1 MTWDLKG
8 RESLSDYGLKG
19 FWIKMVTN
27 LTSGDRLV
35 FQFFFSLFIFFSF
48 FFRDFEYRF
57 VWVWWVRM
65 ALDSIEL
72 LECPACTNSLH
83 PPIHQV
89 SCLLSAAAVY
99 LFYIVLWNYMRF
111 CMCKWVSDLVV
122 GNICD

>member
-65 ALDSIEL
+65 ALDSIGL
-72 LECPACTNSLH
+72 LECPICTNSMVVNGELGA
-83 PPIHQV
+83 
-89 SCLLSAAAVY
+89 CLGARVRRGATKAPLR
-99 LFYIVLWNYMRF
+99 L
-111 CMCKWVSDLVV
+111 
-122 GNICD
+122 

>member
-35 FQFFFSLFIFFSF
+35 FQFFFSLFFFFSF
-48 FFRDFEYRF
+48 FFRDFEYQF

-99 LFYIVLWNYMRF
+99 LFIYFILY
-111 CMCKWVSDLVV
+111 C
-122 GNICD
+122 GIICDFVCANGFLI